1 MTVRTPIVLVGRE
14 HVPLAEGD
22 TLNVPVPLSG
32 SEDNLL
38 SNTANGLMAELHVDP
53 TGSIQLTGKGTSAKP
68 LSGALKL
75 DPVAGNLLS
84 DGTAGVKATIVVGK
98 GQSAVVG
105 GSGTEADPLVAE
117 VTLAGDT
124 GQRITVLQDKGLFVG
139 PEPISAEAGN
149 TLTRKEDGLFATGG
163 GGITAV
169 QHNSSLSGDGT
180 AESPLKFSITGS
192 SGAADSNN
200 ILKVDAVQNGEHS
213 LRVPHVAQVMKETAS
228 ITAEVGDDG
237 TGGRASILDVRISG
251 RTGNALQVVDF
262 GGDGGAGLF
271 VSSDITLSAQKS
283 NILTKASDGYFVDGT
298 HRIIPKFYATT
309 VYPLLGAD
317 QVTTYPDGT
326 IRSEVTWS
334 GINPPAVGGVSAY
347 TLSQVQSKV
356 RLMDASGNPI
366 KVQLEIVRVSG
377 ANWKLVALL
386 SGKPASAYN
395 IDNNAAYPGDGNE
408 LVNFPVGITTLYGY
422 NPTQLGLA

>member
-84 DGTAGVKATIVVGK
+84 DSTAGVKVVLTYAESETVAMRGK
-98 GQSAVVG
+98 GVSGDELRADVRVSSNADNLLSSVG
-105 GSGTEADPLVAE
+105 
-117 VTLAGDT
+117 
-124 GQRITVLQDKGLFVG
+124 
-139 PEPISAEAGN
+139 
-149 TLTRKEDGLFATGG
+149 DGLFAAKEELSPDDGNTLERRENGLFAAGG
-163 GGITAV
+163 GGLSSV
-169 QHNSSLSGDGT
+169 QHNASLTGDGT
-180 AESPLKFSITGS
+180 AESPLKFSIVGS
-192 SGAADSNN
+192 SGSTDSNN
-200 ILKVDAVQNGEHS
+200 ILKVDSVQDGQHS

-228 ITAEVGDDG
+228 ITATVGDDG
-237 TGGRASILDVRISG
+237 TGARASILDVRLSG
-251 RTGNALQVVDF
+251 RTGNALQVMDF
-262 GGDGGAGLF
+262 GEDGGAGLF

-347 TLSQVQSKV
+347 TMSQVQSKV

>member
-38 SNTANGLMAELHVDP
+38 SNTANDLMAELHVDP
-53 TGSIQLTGKGTSAKP
+53 TGSIQLTGKGTSVKP

-75 DPVAGNLLS
+75 DPVAGNMLS
-84 DGTAGVKATIVVGK
+84 DSAAGVKVVLTYAESETVAMRGK
-98 GQSAVVG
+98 GV
-105 GSGTEADPLVAE
+105 SGDELRADVR
-117 VTLAGDT
+117 V
-124 GQRITVLQDKGLFVG
+124 
-139 PEPISAEAGN
+139 SGN
-149 TLTRKEDGLFATGG
+149 ADNLLSSVEDGLFAAKEELSPDTGNTLERRENGLFASG
-163 GGITAV
+163 GTAGLIAV
-169 QHNSSLSGDGT
+169 TTDPSLSGAGT
-180 AESPLKFSITGS
+180 EESPLKVVKSPESQNQLVIITSLDGS
-192 SGAADSNN
+192 
-200 ILKVDAVQNGEHS
+200 NGLFVRPAS
-213 LRVPHVAQVMKETAS
+213 AQVQVNDKSLLKTT
-228 ITAEVGDDG
+228 ITDG
-237 TGGRASILDVRISG
+237 NSFNMGLAVNLSAAA
-251 RTGNALQVVDF
+251 GNALTLED
-262 GGDGGAGLF
+262 DGLF

-334 GINPPAVGGVSAY
+334 DINPPAVGGVSAY
-347 TLSQVQSKV
+347 TMSQVQSKV

-408 LVNFPVGITTLYGY
+408 LSNFPVGITTLYGY

>member
-38 SNTANGLMAELHVDP
+38 SNSANGLMAELYVDP
-53 TGSIQLTGKGTSAKP
+53 TGSVQLTGKGTSAKP
-68 LSGALKL
+68 LIGSLKVDPSATNLLLDSSAGVSVELNCVESSSVTMSGSGRTTSPLTAEVRVSGNV
-75 DPVAGNLLS
+75 DNLLS
-84 DGTAGVKATIVVGK
+84 
-98 GQSAVVG
+98 AV
-105 GSGTEADPLVAE
+105 
-117 VTLAGDT
+117 
-124 GQRITVLQDKGLFVG
+124 
-139 PEPISAEAGN
+139 
-149 TLTRKEDGLFATGG
+149 EDGLFAAKEELSPDTGNTLERRENGLFASG
-163 GGITAV
+163 GSGLSAVEHTA
-169 QHNSSLSGDGT
+169 SLTGSGT
-180 AESPLKFSITGS
+180 TESPLGFTIVGA
-192 SGAADSNN
+192 SGATDSNN
-200 ILKVDAVQNGEHS
+200 VLKVDAVEDGRHT

-251 RTGNALQVVDF
+251 RTDNALQVVDF

-326 IRSEVTWS
+326 IRSEITWS

-386 SGKPASAYN
+386 SGQPASAYN